1 MEEYNESD
9 ELVGSGLESEYDSV
23 FTGEEK
29 ADMLLKLTSDKFSRR
44 PERIKIKQI
53 GFTEPLKRG
62 RKKTMTGL
70 TATVKDI
77 GVVSPVHVMLTEE
90 SDLDCDE
97 DDNFKYIMID
107 GVRRVFAAMKNGIEE
122 IDAIVWDFEDK
133 EQGMDLALVLSLV
146 LNRTQ
151 RREWSEIWDLY
162 QILEMQTSITP
173 GTLEYLL
180 QLNGGDAMKLKDVML
195 CDYEEPK
202 EMLLNN
208 EKDLEGCYKLLQKLR
223 KEEDQLAKEDAT
235 GFSDTVEG
243 AEDVVSDNTETE
255 DGGQLSDQDVME
267 LLEMVDSI
275 DDLDEVSEED
285 FDTLNSGVSDSQAG
299 GERHPLDP
307 ALKSAVLSRDDFKC
321 KCCGF
326 GGAAA
331 LGVLAVHHIL
341 PVHTFS
347 KGQAT
352 DYMDNLTTL
361 CLNHHILLHVAE
373 RNGGKLHMTKE
384 EFETYS
390 EEEQTALKKCLSLA
404 KIAVEADKR
413 KNMSLDDI
421 RKATTDSIRHP
432 MPGTGLKENQIAYSV
447 SKGSAQD
454 RSNSSESGDSDAEE
468 Q

>member
-267 LLEMVDSI
+267 LLEMVDDMSI
-275 DDLDEVSEED
+275 DDIDSED
-285 FDTLNSGVSDSQAG
+285 FSEMNTSEFDDVHQKV
-299 GERHPLDP
+299 GERHPVDP
-307 ALKSAVLSRDDFKC
+307 AVRQGTFQRDDFKC
-321 KCCGF
+321 RCCGT
-326 GGAAA
+326 GGVAF
-331 LGVLAVHHIL
+331 LGTLVYHHAI
-341 PVHTFS
+341 PVSANGADTIEN
-347 KGQAT
+347 G
-352 DYMDNLTTL
+352 LTL
-361 CLNHHILLHVAE
+361 CDSCHQILHCAE
-373 RNGGKLHMTKE
+373 KAGGRIPMTEAQFNEYDDKEQKRIKLI
-384 EFETYS
+384 
-390 EEEQTALKKCLSLA
+390 LKFA
-404 KIAVEADKR
+404 KIAVEAHKR
-413 KNMSLDDI
+413 VGNSRDLIAKEANKS
-421 RKATTDSIRHP
+421 ARHR
-432 MPGTGLKENQIAYSV
+432 MPGETLKETQIGFSASNSDKLV
-447 SKGSAQD
+447 SK
-454 RSNSSESGDSDAEE
+454 SGDSDAEE